1 MGGTSTSMLMLVRT
15 QEMEDI
21 RLNETYDDILS
32 DMINSSLKVEPVSIL
47 FVLCAL

>member
-15 QEMEDI
+15 QETQ
-21 RLNETYDDILS
+21 NETEDDTLN
-32 DMINSSLKVEPVSIL
+32 DMINSSLKVEPVSIICVS